1 MDFKFHKK
9 IKIGATLILLVISV
23 QFFSSC
29 GNDKKKRK
37 VVVTKEMIMDHN
49 RKLLSLETELIQKYL
64 KENNIEMQQSPT
76 GLWYTI
82 LSDSIGSNAKKEQLV
97 YLDYTISLLDGT
109 LCYSAEKDG
118 VWTIIVGK
126 GDVESAVQEA
136 LLLLSEGDSI
146 QMIAPPHLAFGLA
159 GDGDKVPGQSIL
171 LYNLKVLRIKN
182 VE

>member
-1 MDFKFHKK
+1 MDFKFYKK
-9 IKIGATLILLVISV
+9 MKIGVTLLLLLLSI
-23 QFFSSC
+23 QFLSSC

-49 RKLLSLETELIQKYL
+49 RKLLTLETELIQKYL
-64 KENNIEMQQSPT
+64 NENNIEMQQSQT

-82 LSDSIGSNAKKEQLV
+82 LSDSIGSNATNGQLV

-109 LCYSAEKDG
+109 LCYSAENDG
-118 VWTIIVGK
+118 IWTVIVGK

-146 QMIAPPHLAFGLA
+146 QMIAPPHLAHGLA
-159 GDGDKVPGQSIL
+159 GDGDQVPGQSIL
-171 LYNLKVLRIKN
+171 LYNMKVLRIKN